1 MSSEFFKKL
10 QPLFESSSTQT
21 NDLDKQSR
29 GVLAKKDGAKALAGV
44 KKKVNDEYGS
54 NKNKDPKTNKTED
67 GEEVYE
73 SKPASNVKETAGEF
87 FRRYSDMISEA
98 EGGPKMTEE
107 AAAEKINQIIMQAVK
122 QAAASKAPQV
132 KESVVNEGILQKIMP
147 IVAAVGIGLG
157 AMGAASAQQNG
168 QEWQSREQTTNSS
181 GQTFERECTNRAQ
194 QVADLVNQ
202 YGHVLQSH
210 TEIIKQCGPY
220 ILTGQRI
227 EVRDNN
233 VANILIGVLGV
244 AAVIH
249 QNNQHQQQHQ
259 QHGGYEQR
267 NYGNQGT
274 YSNGNY
280 KGNQGPGGHRDA
292 GGFYPYGGYRR

>member
-1 MSSEFFKKL
+1 MSSLDFFRKL
-10 QPLFESSSTQT
+10 QPLFEAA
-21 NDLDKQSR
+21 DLQK
-29 GVLAKKDGAKALAGV
+29 AGAKAVKNIKADAA
-44 KKKVNDEYGS
+44 KKK
-54 NKNKDPKTNKTED
+54 K
-67 GEEVYE
+67 EEAE
-73 SKPASNVKETAGEF
+73 KKPANVKETAGEF
-87 FRRYSDMISEA
+87 FRRYSDIIVEA
-98 EGGPKMTEE
+98 EDGPQMTEE

-122 QAAASKAPQV
+122 QAAASKLPQV

-147 IVAAVGIGLG
+147 IVAAAGIGLG
-157 AMGAASAQQNG
+157 AMGAATDASAQG
-168 QEWQSREQTTNSS
+168 QQWQSREQVTTQS
-181 GQTFERECTNRAQ
+181 GQTAERECTNRAQ

-220 ILTGQRI
+220 IITGQRI

-244 AAVIH
+244 AAVIQ
-249 QNNQHQQQHQ
+249 QNQQQQQH

-280 KGNQGPGGHRDA
+280 KGNQGPGGNRDA